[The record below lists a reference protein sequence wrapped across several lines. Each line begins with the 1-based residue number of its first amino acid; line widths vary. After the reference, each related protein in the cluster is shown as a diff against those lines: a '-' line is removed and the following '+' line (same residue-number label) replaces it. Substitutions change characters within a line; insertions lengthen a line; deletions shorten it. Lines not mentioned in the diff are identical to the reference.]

1 MGGLMDDLDKRTDE
15 IRKEMK
21 EQAEKQKAKEQEIK
35 QKATE
40 DKHKNNP
47 TIL

>member
-15 IRKEMK
+15 MRKEVK
-21 EQAEKQKAKEQEIK
+21 EQMEKQKAKEQQQK

-40 DKHKNNP
+40 EKEKHDLN
-47 TIL
+47 